1 VALIYALNHPFD
13 IVGQIVASED
23 SITDHTRQN
32 EDTPIHEVALTFAGI
47 VSSLVVGSFL
57 SYHLYLVSW
66 VLI

>member
-1 VALIYALNHPFD
+1 MALIYAFNNPFA
-13 IVGQIVASED
+13 IVGQFVVSED

-47 VSSLVVGSFL
+47 VFSLMVGSFL

-66 VLI
+66 VFI